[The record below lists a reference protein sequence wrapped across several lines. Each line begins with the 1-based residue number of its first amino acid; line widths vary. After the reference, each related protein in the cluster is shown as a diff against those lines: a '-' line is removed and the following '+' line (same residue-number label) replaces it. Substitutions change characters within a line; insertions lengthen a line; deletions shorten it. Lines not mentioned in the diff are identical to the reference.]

1 MNIFRINLECFTVK
15 MCSSGTN
22 TFETAWG
29 ILALSSLAQHGVEAA
44 LVDVHTE
51 LARYVHLVAGVGQTP
66 VAARHVLAGSV
77 LAHVAAL
84 GRALV
89 DVVPGVG
96 EPAAVGTQEVVV
108 RRPRGGA
115 GGAGAAPP
123 HPVGEGDRA
132 AATGGLGNG
141 LERRIDALIVGEHR
155 VTETE
160 HSAIRTGFTIGP
172 K

>member
-1 MNIFRINLECFTVK
+1 
-15 MCSSGTN
+15 MCTSWTD
-22 TFETAWG
+22 TFKAAWS
-29 ILALSSLAQHGVEAA
+29 ILTLTPLTQHRVEAA
-44 LVDVHTE
+44 LVDVHAE

-132 AATGGLGNG
+132 AATGGLGHG
-141 LERRIDALIVGEHR
+141 LERRVDALIVGEHR